1 MLSSRLSVWLSGE
14 SLKTPDLMGIFSPL
28 TTMTTDFYKKE
39 EKENRA
45 SPDRVLRFSDVR
57 CQDFVVSLSFVGL
70 FLQEVSHMEQ
80 AATKTKAAQTSPAGT
95 FSMKLGKTTYV
106 VGVHFSQTAK
116 DTLEDKMKR
125 LMKDDVKSSNF

>member
-1 MLSSRLSVWLSGE
+1 MDR
-14 SLKTPDLMGIFSPL
+14 IFMDEYYEHLRADNIEAFSKERN
-28 TTMTTDFYKKE
+28 DEYVGRAEEYKAAKSALLE
-39 EKENRA
+39 
-45 SPDRVLRFSDVR
+45 
-57 CQDFVVSLSFVGL
+57 GL
-70 FLQEVSHMEQ
+70 GLEHMEQ
-80 AATKTKAAQTSPAGT
+80 VAAKTKAGQASPAGT